1 VTLEGTGYR
10 RGRRAS
16 PLACEHRRWC
26 DSLETPQIVLC
37 KASGG
42 RPLDCVIV
50 DLSPLR
56 LSATFCDTFL
66 VTLKTQILTAAA
78 NADME
83 LRRDYL
89 EDSCESLLTLL
100 EDDDDDDMNDV
111 IELTDE
117 DAWATDPISKLP
129 VLSMGVFEGE
139 RAKAKAMA
147 RELALLWEIP
157 QDVVTASPTIT
168 ETITTPDHCGSNTK
182 KLADMTS
189 NGSNNNN
196 NNGRKQKSS
205 NSKKDENRRR
215 RRKSISSEEMDFFF

>member
-1 VTLEGTGYR
+1 MLER
-10 RGRRAS
+10 
-16 PLACEHRRWC
+16 
-26 DSLETPQIVLC
+26 PQIVLC

-56 LSATFCDTFL
+56 LFSATFCDTFL

-83 LRRDYL
+83 LRTDYRQ
-89 EDSCESLLTLL
+89 DNCENLLTLL
-100 EDDDDDDMNDV
+100 EDDDDVMNNDDVDCDFLSEQESVEYV

-117 DAWATDPISKLP
+117 DSWATDPISKLP

-157 QDVVTASPTIT
+157 QDGDMASLTIT
-168 ETITTPDHCGSNTK
+168 ETTAVANSNKEHSVADVTTNNT
-182 KLADMTS
+182 
-189 NGSNNNN
+189 
-196 NNGRKQKSS
+196 NGRKQKRY
-205 NSKKDENRRR
+205 NNKKDENRRR
-215 RRKSISSEEMDFFF
+215 RRNSISSNEMDFFF